1 MSWNILHKDSQLMKI
16 LMSLGIYYFYRF
28 TNRTN
33 MFENEY
39 MGKHNKELHS
49 HILVTK
55 RFMHTPKEED

>member
-1 MSWNILHKDSQLMKI
+1 MKI